1 MEYYELPQPEEL
13 SKKEKEDAMGA
24 YLMMFASIGAG
35 LPFPIINLIA
45 AVIYYFVNRKKSRFV
60 KFHSFQS
67 LISQFPTTI
76 LNAITLSWTIR
87 NFVTDSDFDQTFFGF
102 LTAVIVTNIAYFV
115 FSIIGAVKAKRGQM
129 YYLFFFGRLSYIK
142 AYKVKEDDGR
152 MFENKPPVL

>member
-1 MEYYELPQPEEL
+1 MEYHELPQPEEL

-115 FSIIGAVKAKRGQM
+115 FSIIGAVKAKKGQM

-152 MFENKPPVL
+152 TFENKPPVL

>member
-1 MEYYELPQPEEL
+1 MEYHELPQPEEL

-87 NFVTDSDFDQTFFGF
+87 NFLTDSDFDQSFFGF
-102 LTAVIVTNIAYFV
+102 LIAVIVTNIAYFV
-115 FSIIGAVKAKRGQM
+115 FSIIGAVKAKKGQM
-129 YYLFFFGRLSYIK
+129 YYLFFFGRL
-142 AYKVKEDDGR
+142 
-152 MFENKPPVL
+152 